1 MPLLEVF
8 PWLIFFHL
16 QKVLGRN
23 RLKGEHLLL
32 FIHSPFELRDV
43 LDWRMKYMWGSRVAW
58 LWLSFIM
65 CCKIKLPLLP
75 SLGPDIWNVLFPILV
90 PFHKK
95 EKVCVKRMSIAVREI
110 LYTIIINMVYCR
122 PTGICLVDGLYL

>member
-43 LDWRMKYMWGSRVAW
+43 LDWRMKYM
-58 LWLSFIM
+58 
-65 CCKIKLPLLP
+65 
-75 SLGPDIWNVLFPILV
+75 
-90 PFHKK
+90 
-95 EKVCVKRMSIAVREI
+95 
-110 LYTIIINMVYCR
+110 
-122 PTGICLVDGLYL
+122 